1 MNKTYLTNKRG
12 TDCKMRMILFTFF
25 AIKKPPRPQSARVK
39 RQERKMNGQ
48 YTNII
53 RQSYPP
59 LVENSL
65 ILK

>member
-1 MNKTYLTNKRG
+1 
-12 TDCKMRMILFTFF
+12 MRMILFTFF

-39 RQERKMNGQ
+39 RQETKMNGQ
-48 YTNII
+48 YTNIV